1 MAKLFIEDLNLAG
14 KRVLMRVD
22 FNVPVKGGVVEN
34 DKRIRESLRS
44 IKYVLDKGGSLVL
57 MSHLGRPDGKRV
69 EKHSLKPVAGKLSE
83 LLGRPVTFLDDCV
96 GPAVES
102 ACAALKPGQVILLE
116 NLRFHIEE
124 EGKIKNKDGTSV
136 KAEPAAVEA
145 FRASL
150 TRLGDVFVNDA
161 FGTAHRAHSSV
172 VGVNLPRASGYLL
185 KKELDFLGSALDQP
199 KRPFVAIIGGSKISG
214 KIDVINALLP
224 KVDHLLIGGGM
235 AYTFL
240 KSQGIQI
247 GKSLCEEDKVALAGE
262 LMAKAGGKLVLPVD
276 FLVTTSLDFDNR
288 KLGTPPV
295 AVDQKGIPADM
306 NSVDVGP
313 KTVELYG
320 KLIRE
325 AGTVVWNGPM
335 GVFEIAES
343 AQGTFGVAR
352 ALADATAKGAITVI
366 GGGDSA
372 TAIEV
377 AGLETRVSHVS
388 TGGGASLEFLEGKAL
403 PGVTALS
410 DKA

>member
-1 MAKLFIEDLNLAG
+1 NLAG

-410 DKA
+410 EKA

>member
-102 ACAALKPGQVILLE
+102 ACAALQPGQVILLE

-150 TRLGDVFVNDA
+150 TKLGDVFVNDA

-262 LMAKAGGKLVLPVD
+262 LMAKGGAKLVLPVD
-276 FLVTTSLDFDNR
+276 FMVTTSLDFENR

-377 AGLETRVSHVS
+377 AGLETKVSHVS

-403 PGVTALS
+403 PGVVFLEN
-410 DKA
+410 

>member
-96 GPAVES
+96 GPEVES

-150 TRLGDVFVNDA
+150 TKLGDVFVNDA

-262 LMAKAGGKLVLPVD
+262 LMAKGGAKLVLPVD
-276 FLVTTSLDFDNR
+276 FMVTTSLDFENR
-288 KLGTPPV
+288 KLGTPPM

-335 GVFEIAES
+335 GVFEITES

-377 AGLETRVSHVS
+377 AGLETQVSHVS

-403 PGVTALS
+403 PGVAALN
-410 DKA
+410 DK